1 MPVTI
6 RTATSDDAPEVY
18 RLIRE
23 LAVYEKLEHAVR
35 ADARSISE
43 AMDADDPRIHV
54 VLAEEAGPGASSPE
68 AALARG
74 ASSPGATPPPA
85 PPRAIGFA
93 LYFFTFSTFE
103 GAPTLYLEDVFVEP
117 AERGRGVGTM
127 LLARLARAAL
137 DRGCRR
143 MEWTALDWNVSAR
156 EFYENLGAKP
166 MTSWIIHRLEADAI
180 EAVSRGRG

>member
-1 MPVTI
+1 MALSI
-6 RTATSDDAPEVY
+6 RAASPHDAPEIF
-18 RLIRE
+18 RLIHE
-23 LAVYEKLEHAVR
+23 LAVYEKLAHAVR
-35 ADARSISE
+35 ADAESLRA
-43 AMDADDPRIHV
+43 AMESDDPRIHV
-54 VLAEEAGPGASSPE
+54 LLAEE
-68 AALARG
+68 
-74 ASSPGATPPPA
+74 TA
-85 PPRAIGFA
+85 PDGRRRAIGFA

-127 LLARLARAAL
+127 LLARLAQGAL

-143 MEWTALDWNVSAR
+143 MEWTALDWNASAR

-180 EAVSRGRG
+180 EAVSRGGG

>member
-6 RTATSDDAPEVY
+6 RTATPDDAPEVF

-23 LAVYEKLEHAVR
+23 LAVYEKLDDAVR
-35 ADARSISE
+35 ADTRSIRV

-54 VLAEEAGPGASSPE
+54 LLAEETGPD
-68 AALARG
+68 
-74 ASSPGATPPPA
+74 ASSPGAA

-166 MTSWIIHRLEADAI
+166 MTSWIIHRLEADTI

>member
-18 RLIRE
+18 RLIRG

-54 VLAEEAGPGASSPE
+54 LLAEEPAPDVPRSGAGPSAAAASPS
-68 AALARG
+68 
-74 ASSPGATPPPA
+74 TT
-85 PPRAIGFA
+85 PRAIGFA

-156 EFYENLGAKP
+156 EFCENLGAKP
-166 MTSWIIHRLEADAI
+166 MTSWLIHRLEAHAI